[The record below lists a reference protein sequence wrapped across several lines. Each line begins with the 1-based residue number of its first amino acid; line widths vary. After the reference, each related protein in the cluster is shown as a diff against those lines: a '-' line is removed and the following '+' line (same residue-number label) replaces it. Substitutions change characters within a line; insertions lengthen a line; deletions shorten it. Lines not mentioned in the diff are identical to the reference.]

1 MVLKNNLVPN
11 FAIIDVDINKSL
23 DEEQRKSIRDD
34 FISKLSKDD
43 VIIKSGSGGLHIY
56 CIHDIESAYKNRYI
70 ACVQNELYSIDYLTS
85 VEPDKQSLI
94 MLPFSN
100 NGKGFY
106 QFVQGTYNSV
116 LKRTSS
122 QILHDLNLNI
132 EFERKKVPVQT
143 HFVQTYCNLTSEYQ
157 QLLVDGLSFNVPI
170 HATARKID
178 DGLSIYNLIQAVN
191 VMNDEYRQIA
201 YDNIRSNPN
210 LTEKSSNRFDQ
221 TINDCIDKIYPLPVL
236 LKIIRIYNNDYYTN
250 VLMNSSIKKYI

>member
-1 MVLKNNLVPN
+1 M
-11 FAIIDVDINKSL
+11 I
-23 DEEQRKSIRDD
+23 
-34 FISKLSKDD
+34 
-43 VIIKSGSGGLHIY
+43 
-56 CIHDIESAYKNRYI
+56 
-70 ACVQNELYSIDYLTS
+70 
-85 VEPDKQSLI
+85 
-94 MLPFSN
+94 PFSN

-143 HFVQTYCNLTSEYQ
+143 HFVQTYCNLTPEYQ

-170 HATARKID
+170 HASPSKID
-178 DGLSIYNLIQAVN
+178 ERLSIYNLIQAVN
-191 VMNDEYRQIA
+191 IMNEEYRQIA
-201 YDNIRSNPN
+201 YDKIRNDPN
-210 LTEKSSNRFDQ
+210 MTEKAIERLDRI
-221 TINDCIDKIYPLPVL
+221 INEVCIDKQYPLPVL